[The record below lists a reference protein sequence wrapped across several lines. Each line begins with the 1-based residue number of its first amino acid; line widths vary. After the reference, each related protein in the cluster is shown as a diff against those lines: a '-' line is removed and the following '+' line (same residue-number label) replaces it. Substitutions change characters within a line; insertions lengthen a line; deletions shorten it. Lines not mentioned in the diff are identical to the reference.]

1 MPTVFNGTTVD
12 GIVFNG
18 TVIDTAFFNGAEIFS
33 PSSTMIS
40 NNGQSLPGGIF
51 RQGFYYNPSTGT
63 PIGSFSPNPNENL
76 TTSGT
81 GVPAVNQI
89 LELVD
94 KETDPG
100 NVPSQNIDRGFRIQ
114 LKTIGPLDVN
124 KASQQFNQIRITG
137 TFNTGSGPT
146 TETKTIAMSN
156 LNSRQLNVQ
165 IGTTN
170 TYIQTYQ
177 TTGNGLLLGFVYQNQ
192 YDVRFLGRDTTS

>member
-12 GIVFNG
+12 SIVFNG

-33 PSSTMIS
+33 PSSTMLS
-40 NNGQSLPGGIF
+40 NNGETLPGGIF
-51 RQGFYYNPSTGT
+51 RQGFYYNPDGN
-63 PIGSFSPNPNENL
+63 PDGSFSPNPNENL

-81 GVPAVNQI
+81 GVPAVSQI

-100 NVPSQNIDRGFRIQ
+100 NIPAPGIDRGFRIQ
-114 LKTIGPLDVN
+114 LKTIGPLDVI

-165 IGTTN
+165 IGATN
-170 TYIQTYQ
+170 TYTQTYQ